1 MTCKRSRTLGWVKI
15 FSTTTISKIKN
26 IIIFPILAIKD
37 QISICLDYPKE
48 FLTIKAFTLLE
59 ILENKFF
66 LMNF

>member
-1 MTCKRSRTLGWVKI
+1 M
-15 FSTTTISKIKN
+15 SKIKN
-26 IIIFPILAIKD
+26 IIIFSILAIKD